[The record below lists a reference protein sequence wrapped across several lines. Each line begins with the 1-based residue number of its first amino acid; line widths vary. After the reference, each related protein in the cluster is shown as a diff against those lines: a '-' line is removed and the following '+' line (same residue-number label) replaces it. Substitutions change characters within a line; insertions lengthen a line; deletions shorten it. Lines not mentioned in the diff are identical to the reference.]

1 MKKVFIALAALFLIF
16 LISCDNNPVNKEP
29 DPIPKEYSITF
40 VSDNSINITRSYKAN
55 ENTEITKNQAIDF
68 ISVDSHWAVEDI
80 YNDQDFTVKTTFP
93 YKVTKDASL
102 YVNYKENG
110 TFYDVM
116 FNSRGG
122 SEVSNKRIPE
132 GFVITT
138 STLPTP
144 TREGFDFI
152 CWCTD
157 SKATQEV
164 VDSTPVTD
172 NINLYAKWEKSTY
185 TLTYFVEGE
194 EKSMEVKRNTKL
206 EDITLPINE
215 GYSFVGWYTDS
226 KCNEAAPTDFVMN
239 KNTIFYTK
247 WEVQKFDVLFKYGDQ
262 TLTSQRLETGEYITK
277 PTQKFDVNL
286 VFHGW
291 YSDANLTTPFDF
303 NTPVTKDTTIYAK
316 YNDVANVNFYNGRTD
331 ELLDNKTINY
341 NSEVSSIIFNPT
353 KDGYRFDGW
362 FTDKYFRN
370 SLNNTTKVTENMSL
384 YAKFTKQNSNL
395 NEAYIYQSSAGG
407 VVEGKII
414 DFNQYLNSDAYI
426 QVSTAKDFLDALKL
440 AKYEYTNDSV
450 TNGVVNQTLVKEGTI
465 HVIEITNDLD
475 LGYNVLKN
483 SNCDMSL
490 VTDHANFGTYYGS
503 AVDIN
508 SRMYVYDKIY
518 ESGISQINIANMY
531 NLLIFSKNNS
541 KITHA
546 GFKVNCSNNV
556 VFRNLTMDEIWVW
569 EDSPSINTTKKI
581 GDYDVW
587 GWAYFKINFSESIWI
602 DNCTFGKSFDGQ
614 IDVANPTFNTLST
627 YKNCPYLPTYDSGV
641 HISNCDFNAGSDDSN
656 GYLVKMMEAIEA
668 EYLLYLNDK
677 TRVNNNTCMYYF
689 SLRDLGASKEDIL
702 YGLAIPQKKGFL
714 LGDTGNSLGTK
725 VKTEDVR
732 FKEDKKYYK
741 VTGFEANGREK
752 VGNTVAEVKAGALI
766 ADAYYEVAGKTIN
779 SYYEQ
784 QTPGPDYFNNQNL
797 RVSFSNC
804 RFTGIEDR
812 LPNCRGGIVYFYNCI
827 VDTTSYVTSR
837 ANLLKYQEDIVK
849 KSSKYK
855 LALVSQAL
863 ITCLGGDVYSD
874 TVIYNNFAGNDLV
887 KNNNSV
893 FSSDNAKYDQ
903 SGYSLQNCWLLEF
916 NKQAKYGSMSY
927 DGQTNPFGTVN
938 VPSASIT
945 NFSFRNDNN
954 EVPFYLYRGVEFNQT
969 NSENACQLLN
979 EFITNSRSY
988 LKTRDNYWL
997 TSSYT
1002 NLL

>member
-1 MKKVFIALAALFLIF
+1 MKKVFILLSMFFAVFLAA
-16 LISCDNNPVNKEP
+16 CDNKKAEETPP
-29 DPIPKEYSITF
+29 TTKEYTVKMIYDESLPISTSF
-40 VSDNSINITRSYKAN
+40 LFTTE
-55 ENTEITKNQAIDF
+55 ENTTITKDLLSSFIGNVDYYEIDNF
-68 ISVDSHWAVEDI
+68 
-80 YNDQDFTVKTTFP
+80 YNDLNYSNLTTFP
-93 YKVTKDASL
+93 FVLKNDVDL
-102 YVNYKENG
+102 YVKFKEKG
-110 TFYDVM
+110 QFYDIM

-122 SEVSNKRIPE
+122 NEIPSARVPANTDLYNLPIPKRE
-132 GFVITT
+132 NY
-138 STLPTP
+138 
-144 TREGFDFI
+144 DFI
-152 CWCTD
+152 GWYTD
-157 SKATQEV
+157 SKTTNEF
-164 VDSTPVTD
+164 VDNTKITD
-172 NINLYAKWEKSTY
+172 NITLYAKWEKSTY

-370 SLNNTTKVTENMSL
+370 ALNNTTKVTENMSL

-395 NEAYIYQSSAGG
+395 NEAYVYQSSAGG

-426 QVSTAKDFLDALKL
+426 QVSNAKDFLDALKL

-503 AVDIN
+503 AVDLN

-668 EYLLYLNDK
+668 EYQLYLNDK
-677 TRVNNNTCMYYF
+677 SRVNNNTCMYYF

-714 LGDTGNSLGTK
+714 LGDTGNSAGTK

-766 ADAYYEVAGKTIN
+766 ADAYYEVAGRTIN

-837 ANLLKYQEDIVK
+837 VNLLKYQEDIVK

-855 LALVSQAL
+855 LALVSQAI

-903 SGYSLQNCWLLEF
+903 SGYSLQNCWLLEY

-938 VPSASIT
+938 VPNASIT